1 MAKAKAKSAA
11 AKRTDKQYR
20 VQFERDES
28 GWWVASVP
36 GVRGCHTQGRT
47 LSEARRRIRQALGL
61 FVDDAA
67 RATLIDDVKM
77 PAAVRRVV
85 SEYRSTRVQA
95 ERAQTAAR
103 LRAKRAVQLL
113 AGGGMRL
120 SRRDT
125 ADVLGVSFQRIQQ
138 LIKT

>member
-1 MAKAKAKSAA
+1 VSAIGLDIVSSSGKMSTKA
-11 AKRTDKQYR
+11 D
-20 VQFERDES
+20 
-28 GWWVASVP
+28 
-36 GVRGCHTQGRT
+36 
-47 LSEARRRIRQALGL
+47 QAQ
-61 FVDDAA
+61 
-67 RATLIDDVKM
+67 
-77 PAAVRRVV
+77 
-85 SEYRSTRVQA
+85 YRSTRVQA